1 LEGNSPSW
9 ASWTSD
15 APYLPNTFYKTKS
28 SSSLSALTQW
38 ISNDPI
44 TADDNALASYK
55 QVELVI
61 LAVGLAF
68 RALWIA
74 QFPEKYSDVPS
85 YIVNS
90 PYPFSEYDQLS
101 NNIHNL
107 IAGYAET

>member
-1 LEGNSPSW
+1 MGLLDIRRALS
-9 ASWTSD
+9 
-15 APYLPNTFYKTKS
+15 PNTFYKTKS

-44 TADDNALASYK
+44 TANDNALASYK
-55 QVELVI
+55 QVKLVI

-68 RALWIA
+68 WALWIA

-107 IAGYAET
+107 IAGYVET